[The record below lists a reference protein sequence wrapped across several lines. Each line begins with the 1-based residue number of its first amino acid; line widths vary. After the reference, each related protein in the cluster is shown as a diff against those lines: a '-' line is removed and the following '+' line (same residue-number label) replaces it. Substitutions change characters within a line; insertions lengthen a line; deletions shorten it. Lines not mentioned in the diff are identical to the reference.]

1 MLASVYALLSD
12 HHLSTLFLGHGRNKE
27 QFSHAL
33 EVAPL
38 SANLFDKIIIH
49 CGGAYAAKRYLELTV
64 RFRSFSHSKV
74 QCTILQSLVRAVSY
88 PVTFER
94 LSMSP
99 RLLDMAP
106 VKEIW

>member
-74 QCTILQSLVRAVSY
+74 QCSVFYNHLSELSVTLSLLNVS
-88 PVTFER
+88 
-94 LSMSP
+94 L
-99 RLLDMAP
+99 
-106 VKEIW
+106 